1 MATDFTVNLVNVSG
15 WYDDHN
21 LFRQLKV
28 LYHDLITVANI
39 DKAKKTIDLLHQL
52 MTSGYLSSDKPS
64 LLYETIKVTQTF
76 EVMKVVQQSFFE
88 DQEIKI
94 TTFTPYRHWILDFG
108 NGLTQAD
115 VENIDALYNGTALKK
130 YQDAWSM
137 ILDFEHRQILC
148 EDKIEEFITSL
159 NKIGLH
165 SKVECLT
172 KEEGPRS
179 MQTEK
184 VPRSMQTEEGT
195 ADDNTPAEIRC
206 RAIKRF
212 VVDEDVEQQDTS
224 ACKSWIDEHVFIIIG
239 AVMLILVV
247 VAVSVTLGL
256 LSIESNSTEST
267 TMAIGTTTHEA
278 SAVSEFDT
286 SNTNGLALRSTT
298 ITHTSTT
305 ESTANAKTTPIST
318 TIIQNSP
325 TTELTNEWLMGDC
338 GNILQ
343 FYPVSGEY
351 VIQPSDGGPQ
361 INVYC
366 DIREDGNWTV
376 IQRRQ
381 DGSVDFYRNWTEY
394 KEGFGNVNTEFWLGN
409 EQINRLTAN
418 GNFELMVE
426 MTDHLNVTKFAK
438 YSQFHVGTEDS
449 NYVLTISGY
458 TGTVGDSLAW
468 YHNGE
473 QFTTKD
479 RNNDR
484 NSGNCAELYKG
495 AWWYKSCYDWYGL
508 SNLNGLYLTP
518 GTDDNRG
525 IIWWHF
531 HNNKN
536 SLKKTV
542 MMVKRAP

>member
-1 MATDFTVNLVNVSG
+1 MSSG
-15 WYDDHN
+15 KETN
-21 LFRQLKV
+21 GNTGV
-28 LYHDLITVANI
+28 EAITISIHGTAN
-39 DKAKKTIDLLHQL
+39 DN
-52 MTSGYLSSDKPS
+52 TSG
-64 LLYETIKVTQTF
+64 
-76 EVMKVVQQSFFE
+76 
-88 DQEIKI
+88 
-94 TTFTPYRHWILDFG
+94 
-108 NGLTQAD
+108 
-115 VENIDALYNGTALKK
+115 
-130 YQDAWSM
+130 
-137 ILDFEHRQILC
+137 
-148 EDKIEEFITSL
+148 
-159 NKIGLH
+159 
-165 SKVECLT
+165 
-172 KEEGPRS
+172 
-179 MQTEK
+179 
-184 VPRSMQTEEGT
+184 
-195 ADDNTPAEIRC
+195 EIRC
-206 RAIKRF
+206 GATKRF
-212 VVDEDVEQQDTS
+212 VFQDVKQQDRS
-224 ACKSWIDEHVFIIIG
+224 GCKSWIEEHIMAIIVG

-247 VAVSVTLGL
+247 VAVTVTLCL
-256 LSIESNSTEST
+256 LSIDSTSTEST

-338 GNILQ
+338 GNISQ

-351 VIQPSDGGPQ
+351 VIQPSEGGPQ

-394 KEGFGNVNTEFWLGN
+394 KEGFGNEESKFWFGN
-409 EQINRLTAN
+409 EQINRLTADR
-418 GNFELMVE
+418 NFELMVE

-458 TGTVGDSLAW
+458 TGTAGDSLAAD
-468 YHNGE
+468 HNGQ
-473 QFTTKD
+473 QFTTYDTDNDKD
-479 RNNDR
+479 
-484 NSGNCAELYKG
+484 SGSNCAVAFKG
-495 AWWYKSCYDWYGL
+495 AWWYNDCHQ

-518 GTDDNRG
+518 GTADWSG
-525 IIWWHF
+525 INWYHF
-531 HNNKN
+531 HNDYN

-542 MMVKRAP
+542 MMVKRVP

>member
-172 KEEGPRS
+172 KAEEGPRS

-278 SAVSEFDT
+278 SA
-286 SNTNGLALRSTT
+286 
-298 ITHTSTT
+298 
-305 ESTANAKTTPIST
+305 
-318 TIIQNSP
+318 
-325 TTELTNEWLMGDC
+325 WLMGDC
-338 GNILQ
+338 GNISQ

-409 EQINRLTAN
+409 EQINRLTAD

-458 TGTVGDSLAW
+458 TGTAGDSLA
-468 YHNGE
+468 YQNGQ
-473 QFTTKD
+473 QFTTYD
-479 RNNDR
+479 TDNDKH
-484 NSGNCAELYKG
+484 SGNCAEFNKG
-495 AWWYKSCYDWYGL
+495 AWWYKDCGS

-518 GTDDNRG
+518 GTADWSG
-525 IIWWHF
+525 IIWWYF
-531 HNNKN
+531 HKNRN

>member
-39 DKAKKTIDLLHQL
+39 DKAKKTIDLLHHL
-52 MTSGYLSSDKPS
+52 ITSGYLSSDKPS

-137 ILDFEHRQILC
+137 LLDLEHRQILC

-159 NKIGLH
+159 DKIGLH
-165 SKVECLT
+165 SMVECLT
-172 KEEGPRS
+172 KAEERPRS

-278 SAVSEFDT
+278 SA
-286 SNTNGLALRSTT
+286 
-298 ITHTSTT
+298 
-305 ESTANAKTTPIST
+305 
-318 TIIQNSP
+318 
-325 TTELTNEWLMGDC
+325 WLMGDC
-338 GNILQ
+338 GNISQ

-351 VIQPSDGGPQ
+351 VIQPSEGGPQ

-409 EQINRLTAN
+409 EQINRLTAD

-458 TGTVGDSLAW
+458 TGTAGDSLASL
-468 YHNGE
+468 HNGQ
-473 QFTTKD
+473 QFSTYD
-479 RNNDR
+479 RDNDKF
-484 NSGNCAELYKG
+484 SGNCALAFKS
-495 AWWYKSCYDWYGL
+495 AWWYNSCYD
-508 SNLNGLYLTP
+508 SNLNGVYLTP
-518 GTDDNRG
+518 GTADDVKG
-525 IIWWHF
+525 IGWWHF
-531 HNNKN
+531 HRGFY